1 MMNKD
6 ILTPLSLLFSP
17 ETMFQFKKMVNQFND
32 VFNDDFWE
40 SVARVNQFVKGRPSG
55 SIPVEIWEDQRKFY
69 IIVLLAGVKNKQ
81 NIKIRFKDHNT
92 LILKVKYPLL
102 KPNEDCFMVSTEISG
117 FEEREVDLPQPIEN
131 NSYELDLNEGVL
143 TLTLIKQNPTEN

>member
-17 ETMFQFKKMVNQFND
+17 ETMVQFKKMVNQFND

-40 SVARVNQFVKGRPSG
+40 NIARVNQFVKGRPGG
-55 SIPVEIWEDQRKFY
+55 SIPVEIWEDKQNFY
-69 IIVLLAGVKNKQ
+69 IIFLLAGVKNKQ
-81 NIKIRFKDHNT
+81 NVKIRFKDERS

-117 FEEREVDLPQPIEN
+117 FEEREVDLPQPVAN
-131 NSYELDLNEGVL
+131 NSYDLDLNEGVL
-143 TLTLIKQNPTEN
+143 TLTLNKLNSTEK

>member
-17 ETMFQFKKMVNQFND
+17 ETMVQFKKMVNQFND

-40 SVARVNQFVKGRPSG
+40 NIARVNQFVKGRPGG
-55 SIPVEIWEDQRKFY
+55 SIPVEIWEDKQNFY

-81 NIKIRFKDHNT
+81 NVKIRFKDERS

-117 FEEREVDLPQPIEN
+117 FEEREVDLPQPVVN

-143 TLTLIKQNPTEN
+143 TLTLNKLNPTEK